1 MRIYLLVAAC
11 LFVSACEPSGPEG
24 PGYHRTEPE
33 YDDTGRL
40 TRLLYDGDGD
50 GKVDTWA
57 YMNGTRI
64 VRAEVDENGDGTVD
78 RWEYYRDGPSGS
90 AAPGLPP
97 AIAPDKMIER
107 IERAKRLDGK
117 ISRTE
122 YFENGE
128 LTRVE
133 EDTDG
138 NGVIDKW
145 ETYTGGSLSI
155 MALDTQGRGK
165 PDRRLIYKPDGSFDR
180 IEQDPAA
187 PPDFK
192 TVKP

>member
-1 MRIYLLVAAC
+1 MRIVLLVAAC
-11 LFVSACEPSGPEG
+11 VFVSACEPAG
-24 PGYHRTEPE
+24 PGSPGYRRMEPE
-33 YDDTGRL
+33 YDDSGRL
-40 TRLLYDGDGD
+40 TRLLYDRDGD

-57 YMNGTRI
+57 YMDGARI

-78 RWEYYRDGPSGS
+78 RWEYYRDGSSGS
-90 AAPGLPP
+90 AGQGSP
-97 AIAPDKMIER
+97 AIAPDRTIER

-145 ETYTGGSLSI
+145 ERYVGGSLSI
-155 MALDTQGRGK
+155 MALDTRGSGK
-165 PDRRLIYKPDGSFDR
+165 PDRRFIYRPDGSFDR
-180 IEQDPAA
+180 IEQDPGS
-187 PPDFK
+187 PSGSK
-192 TVKP
+192 TVTP